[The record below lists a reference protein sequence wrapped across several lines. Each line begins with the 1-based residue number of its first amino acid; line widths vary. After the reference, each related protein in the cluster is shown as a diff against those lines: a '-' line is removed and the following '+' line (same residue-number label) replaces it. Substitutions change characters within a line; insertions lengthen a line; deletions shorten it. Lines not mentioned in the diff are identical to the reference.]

1 MDIIEFNKFKL
12 DLKQLI
18 NDEISEC
25 KLTMS
30 AECYDEIL
38 NQDVNGF
45 FKKRIKELKELKSK
59 VSQLKINQI

>member
-25 KLTMS
+25 RLTIK
-30 AECYDEIL
+30 AHCDDEIL
-38 NQDVNGF
+38 NTDVNGF
-45 FKKRIKELKELKSK
+45 FKERIKELKELKSK

>member
-25 KLTMS
+25 KLTIR
-30 AECYDEIL
+30 ADCYDEIL
-38 NQDVNGF
+38 NRDVNGF
-45 FKKRIKELKELKSK
+45 FKERIKELKELKNK

>member
-25 KLTMS
+25 KFRIS
-30 AECYDEIL
+30 ADCYDEIL
-38 NQDVNGF
+38 NRDVSVF
-45 FKKRIKELKELKSK
+45 FKERIKELKELKSK
-59 VSQLKINQI
+59 VSKLKINQI